1 MKKNQFEYPKSSF
14 LGMAK
19 DTSLIIDKILSNK
32 NVLKLLYYTGADWES
47 KPILTSAQIKSLF
60 DNKQISNVPKV
71 EVDSEKMNYLR
82 ITYDAITPNATNPF

>member
-47 KPILTSAQIKSLF
+47 KP
-60 DNKQISNVPKV
+60 
-71 EVDSEKMNYLR
+71 
-82 ITYDAITPNATNPF
+82 

>member
-47 KPILTSAQIKSLF
+47 KPILTSA
-60 DNKQISNVPKV
+60 
-71 EVDSEKMNYLR
+71 
-82 ITYDAITPNATNPF
+82 